1 MKKIVFILFLIVN
14 EVFVIHAQV
23 NINADFTWGN
33 GSYFNLNIGESVYFN
48 DTEIKLLKLENHFN
62 QLKIG
67 KDTLWLKVSRR
78 TPSVQI
84 GNLRIFI
91 ADNKNVKALATNKEM
106 HGLLAKDALICVS
119 GNETP
124 WLDPNK
130 YIFPVSFNDG
140 FLWSTE
146 EDSYMFSYM
155 NLAERKMKGYDSH
168 PGTDF
173 DLHDARGIEKH
184 WLVAIENS
192 TVAWIEDDNENKSGK
207 EACVL
212 LKSESQTNIY
222 YLYKHL
228 NNKKLN
234 VKKGQQ
240 LLRGE
245 PIGTIWGD
253 ENWGN
258 LHFAVIKSAEL
269 PSCSEINLNLI
280 NGFPQIFELY
290 FKDPAGQSK
299 YFSKGMIYF
308 GKIRSQ
314 NGNQKNASAFEI
326 YSGKGWILGKWNV
339 ADKVDYVSK
348 GTEGNVRLWK
358 TLFKGY
364 AGECTNPNNWF
375 DYEIVVPNGVY
386 RIRSRL
392 GDVSFPSWQKIEF
405 ENIDAGVFDN
415 KVGEYKWTSE
425 KVVKVK
431 DSRLTVRIFVDEN
444 DQKPAGLNEIVFQ
457 KAD

>member
-1 MKKIVFILFLIVN
+1 MN

-23 NINADFTWGN
+23 NSNEDFTWGN
-33 GSYFNLNIGESVYFN
+33 GSYFNLNIGESFYYN
-48 DTEIKLLKLENHFN
+48 DTEVKLLKLENHFN
-62 QLKIG
+62 LLKIG
-67 KDTLWLKVSRR
+67 RDTVWLKVSRR
-78 TPSVQI
+78 TPSVKI
-84 GNLRIFI
+84 GNLRIFV
-91 ADNKNVKALATNKEM
+91 ADNKNVKALSTNKEM
-106 HGLLAKDALICVS
+106 HGLLEKDALICVS
-119 GNETP
+119 GSEIP

-130 YIFPVSFNDG
+130 CIFPISFNDG
-140 FLWSTE
+140 FLWNTE

-155 NLAERKMKGYDSH
+155 NLAERKSKGYDSH
-168 PGTDF
+168 PGIDF

-192 TVAWIEDDNENKSGK
+192 SVAWVEDDNEDKSGK
-207 EACVL
+207 VACVL
-212 LKSESQTNIY
+212 LKSESQPGIY

-228 NNKKLN
+228 NKRDLN

-245 PIGTIWGD
+245 PIGTIIGD
-253 ENWGN
+253 EIWGN
-258 LHFAVIKSAEL
+258 LHFAVIKSAEV
-269 PSCSEINLNLI
+269 PSCSESNLNLV
-280 NGFPQIFELY
+280 NCFPQIFELY
-290 FKDPAGQSK
+290 FKEPAGQSK

-326 YSGKGWILGKWNV
+326 YSGKGWILGKWDV
-339 ADKVDYVSK
+339 ADKVDYASK

-364 AGECTNPNNWF
+364 AGECINPNNWF

-386 RIRSRL
+386 RIRARL
-392 GDVSFPSWQKIEF
+392 GDVSFPTWQKVEF
-405 ENIDAGVFDN
+405 ENIDAGVFAN
-415 KVGEYKWTSE
+415 KPGEFKWTSE

-444 DQKPAGLNEIVFQ
+444 NEKPAGLGEIVFQ